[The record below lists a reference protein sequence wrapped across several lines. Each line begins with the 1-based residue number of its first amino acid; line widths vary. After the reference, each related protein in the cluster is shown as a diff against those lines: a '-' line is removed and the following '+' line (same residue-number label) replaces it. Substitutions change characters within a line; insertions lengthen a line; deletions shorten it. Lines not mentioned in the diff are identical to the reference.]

1 MKKVLLT
8 LVGLTLCSTLA
19 LAQWGDEEMDQ
30 DASWRDRV
38 FTGGGF
44 GLSFSNYY
52 DYVSVSPLIGYRL
65 TPKLA
70 AGIQVQYRYTKYKQY
85 SFKFSTN
92 DYGVSPFVRYSVA
105 GPFFLHAEYEYLNY
119 EFPLS
124 ANESVR
130 RSYNSFL
137 AGGGFFQPLGR
148 FAGFYLM
155 ALYNFSYTD
164 PDPGEFSPYDSPL
177 VLRAGVTAGF

>member
-1 MKKVLLT
+1 MKKASLT
-8 LVGLTLCSTLA
+8 LICLTLCTLA
-19 LAQWGDEEMDQ
+19 MAQWGEEELDEKPTFRE
-30 DASWRDRV
+30 RV

-52 DYVSVSPLIGYRL
+52 DYVSVSPLVGYKI

-70 AGIQVQYRYTKYKQY
+70 AGLQLQYRYTKYKQY
-85 SFKFSTN
+85 TFKFSTN
-92 DYGVSPFVRYSVA
+92 DYGVSPFVRYNIYA
-105 GPFFLHAEYEYLNY
+105 PFFLHAEYEYLNY

-124 ANESVR
+124 PTESVR

-148 FAGFYLM
+148 NAGFFLL

-164 PDPGEFSPYDSPL
+164 PDPGEFSPYDNPL
-177 VLRAGVTAGF
+177 VLRAGVTVGF

>member
-19 LAQWGDEEMDQ
+19 LAQWGDEEMDEE
-30 DASWRDRV
+30 ASWRDRV

-44 GLSFSNYY
+44 GLSFSSYY

-70 AGIQVQYRYTKYKQY
+70 AGIQAQYRYTKYKEYQ
-85 SFKFSTN
+85 FKVSTN
-92 DYGVSPFVRYSVA
+92 DYGASPFVRYSIA
-105 GPFFLHAEYEYLNY
+105 GPFFVHAEYEYLNY
-119 EFPLS
+119 ELPLS

-130 RSYNSFL
+130 RAYNSFL
-137 AGGGFFQPLGR
+137 AGGGIFQPLGR
-148 FAGFYLM
+148 SAGFYLM

-164 PDPGEFSPYDSPL
+164 PDPGEFSPYSGPL